1 MEETFRF
8 KNKPVLYLLSV
19 FSLAAAVISI
29 LSLEQTI
36 SEDISNWYNLIVRAI
51 LSVIFICQILYAIK
65 IDKGSKSFFHTLLV
79 SYGLLIAF
87 TGFIFP
93 YEYGSPVADKA
104 VQAVLL
110 SMYGGLFIFYY
121 NWRFIRKSTFIVAV
135 ITMAD
140 IALSVWYLCI
150 NPQIAASQYAFI
162 NVCQVL
168 LRPAAI
174 LFTAA
179 AYYFRMKEKLS
190 E

>member
-1 MEETFRF
+1 MEEAFRF
-8 KNKPVLYLLSV
+8 KSKPVLYLIPL
-19 FSLAAAVISI
+19 FSLAATVISI

-36 SEDISNWYNLIVRAI
+36 SEDISNWYNLTVRA
-51 LSVIFICQILYAIK
+51 LYSVIFICLILYTLK
-65 IDKGSKSFFHTLLV
+65 IDKGSKSFFRTLLV

-93 YEYGSPVADKA
+93 YGYSGAVSDKVA
-104 VQAVLL
+104 QAVLL

-121 NWRFIRKSTFIVAV
+121 NWRFIRKSTFIVAA
-135 ITMAD
+135 ITIAD
-140 IALSVWYLCI
+140 FALSVWYLCS
-150 NPQIAASQYAFI
+150 NPQIAASEYSFF

-168 LRPAAI
+168 FRPAAI
-174 LFTAA
+174 LLTAA